1 MKHARDLKGSPLAYM
16 ADQVQLK
23 PKLVESGL
31 ASKPEFQNL
40 PERFKQLM
48 SSSEKDESMRIPIV
62 GYCGHRKG
70 EKSENMFAKNYRET
84 TMLTTKNLRNTLAKP
99 SAAK

>member
-1 MKHARDLKGSPLAYM
+1 
-16 ADQVQLK
+16 
-23 PKLVESGL
+23 
-31 ASKPEFQNL
+31 
-40 PERFKQLM
+40 
-48 SSSEKDESMRIPIV
+48 MRLPIV

-84 TMLTTKNLRNTLAKP
+84 TMMATKNLRNAKAQP